1 MLARMTFAD
10 ADLAAI
16 CNSGSQIDRR
26 WGAAAGDVRLALG
39 VLAAAADLAVF
50 HALPNIRR
58 EGEQTVFEGDCA
70 DVVLSIG
77 PGNPRGIQVVAVDAR
92 IRARRP

>member
-10 ADLAAI
+10 AHIAAI
-16 CNSGSQIDRR
+16 CNSRIQMDRR

-39 VLAAAADLAVF
+39 VLAASAELASF

-58 EGEQTVFEGDCA
+58 DGDQTVFEGDFT
-70 DVVLSIG
+70 DVVLTIA
-77 PGNPRGIQVVAVDAR
+77 PGNPRGIHIVAVDAR
-92 IRARRP
+92 IRAPRP